1 MSHDLL
7 ELPIWLL
14 TILFIA
20 LLTQGTYLFVNAR
33 RNGRM
38 YWFWGIW
45 GMLSLP
51 MPLIVYL
58 LYTNIWIPYR
68 QRRKNYE

>member
-7 ELPIWLL
+7 EIPIWLL

-20 LLTQGTYLFVNAR
+20 LLTQGTYLFINAR

-38 YWFWGIW
+38 YWFWGF
-45 GMLSLP
+45 GGC
-51 MPLIVYL
+51 
-58 LYTNIWIPYR
+58 
-68 QRRKNYE
+68 